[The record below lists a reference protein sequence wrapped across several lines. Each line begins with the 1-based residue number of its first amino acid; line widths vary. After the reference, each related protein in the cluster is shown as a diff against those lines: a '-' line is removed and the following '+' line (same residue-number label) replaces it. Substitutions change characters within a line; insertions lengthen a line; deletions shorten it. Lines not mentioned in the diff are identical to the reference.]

1 MARIDITV
9 DPDESDIEL
18 LKRDVILN
26 ATPSQIDNW
35 VNNNV
40 TDLASAREAIRLC
53 LKIAILKP

>member
-1 MARIDITV
+1 MARIDVTV
-9 DPDESDIEL
+9 EPDESEIEL
-18 LKRDVILN
+18 LKRDAILS